1 MVREQRAILCRLIEN
16 YKKFGAR
23 LQFVS
28 DKSQEGF
35 QFVKGFGGCG
45 GFLRYS
51 TNFLE
56 EGGDAKNG
64 GGDFDLENDFI

>member
-1 MVREQRAILCRLIEN
+1 LHLCQFNRLIEN
-16 YKKFGAR
+16 YRRFGAR
-23 LQFVS
+23 LQFIS

-51 TNFLE
+51 SSLLDETATVSKGD
-56 EGGDAKNG
+56 GGE
-64 GGDFDLENDFI
+64 FDPEKDFI